1 MPILNLTQHT
11 ASPEQIAAGVIEPTA
26 EERAEIVQLLT
37 FDEQP
42 DRHEIRDRAYE
53 LASIARRVF
62 SRVYAAMTPDESELD
77 SRYGTG
83 SCAMIGGAPYL
94 MSALEQELAREIITP
109 LYAFSTRESVEQV
122 QPDGS
127 VRKTAVFRHQGF
139 IQA

>member
-11 ASPEQIAAGVIEPTA
+11 ATPEQVAAGVIEPTA

-42 DRHEIRDRAYE
+42 NRHEIRDRAYE
-53 LASIARRVF
+53 LAFIARRVF
-62 SRVYAAMTPDESELD
+62 SRVYAAMTPEESELD
-77 SRYGTG
+77 SRSG

-94 MSALEQELAREIITP
+94 MSALEEELAKELITP
-109 LYAFSTRESVEQV
+109 LYAFSIRESVEQV

-127 VRKTAVFRHQGF
+127 VRKMAIFRHQGF